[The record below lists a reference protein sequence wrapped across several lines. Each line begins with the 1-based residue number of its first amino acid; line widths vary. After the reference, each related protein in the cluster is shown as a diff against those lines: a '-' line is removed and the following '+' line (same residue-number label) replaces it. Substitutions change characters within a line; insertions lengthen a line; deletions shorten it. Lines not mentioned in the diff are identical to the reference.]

1 VRRRQSLTVSLFTTA
16 SAGRLLFASFRRATL
31 RKRSKIL
38 PQLWLCLNA
47 ARRASEPESASM
59 FLWIIL
65 L

>member
-1 VRRRQSLTVSLFTTA
+1 MRRRQSLTVSLFTTA

-38 PQLWLCLNA
+38 CLNA
-47 ARRASEPESASM
+47 ARRASEPGSASV